1 MLAYACV
8 CVHGQ
13 EAVIRWAVPHTPFP
27 GLPSIRSLFQAPQEG
42 PAGSGLPP
50 PVSALCIWLRRR
62 QCHCLPRDGVQVSA
76 DDCLPRE
83 LPPRDCPCLNPPL
96 SHSDLLQNPLLVPVK
111 VLRGHTLTRD
121 LGVLDVAFHPTQPW
135 VFSSGADGTVRL
147 FS

>member
-1 MLAYACV
+1 MSADLSPPGDCP
-8 CVHGQ
+8 
-13 EAVIRWAVPHTPFP
+13 R
-27 GLPSIRSLFQAPQEG
+27 GLPLSEPS
-42 PAGSGLPP
+42 
-50 PVSALCIWLRRR
+50 
-62 QCHCLPRDGVQVSA
+62 
-76 DDCLPRE
+76 
-83 LPPRDCPCLNPPL
+83 L